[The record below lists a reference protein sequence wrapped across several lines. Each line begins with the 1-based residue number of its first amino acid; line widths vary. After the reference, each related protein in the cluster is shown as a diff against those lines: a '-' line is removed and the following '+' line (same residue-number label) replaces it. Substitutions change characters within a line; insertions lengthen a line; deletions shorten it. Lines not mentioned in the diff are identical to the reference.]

1 MQKKVVTRGT
11 DVTVNAF
18 YKSSRIKQYLKDGRA
33 LRIET
38 VVNSPD
44 DLRCHRRL
52 VHLDEELAARGRAV
66 NRRLLDTERV
76 GQGCA
81 SRIQPLRESRGP
93 PSPTMAGGPR
103 P

>member
-1 MQKKVVTRGT
+1 MELIFTGHPGHRGRPFKTEPTCKTKVVTRDT

-18 YKSSRIKQYLKDGRA
+18 FKHSRIKQYLKDGRA

-44 DLRCHRRL
+44 DVLPHGLRRL
-52 VHLDEELAARGRAV
+52 VNLDAGR
-66 NRRLLDTERV
+66 
-76 GQGCA
+76 Q
-81 SRIQPLRESRGP
+81 
-93 PSPTMAGGPR
+93 R